1 MGDTFR
7 DGKVHV
13 MAERCNACAFTPH
26 RIVPGSRV
34 AQIVRDTKD
43 EPGAHFICHKA
54 TLSEHDAICHAWFE
68 TFGESDPILFM
79 ASRMGIIEPYTPT
92 DHPDGSQ

>member
-1 MGDTFR
+1 VANTFR

-13 MAERCNACAFTPH
+13 MAEKCAQCAFTSG

-43 EPGAHFICHKA
+43 EEGAHFICHLTTIA
-54 TLSEHDAICHAWFE
+54 GDGDAMCAGWYDR
-68 TFGESDPILFM
+68 FGEDDNLMRM
-79 ASRMGIIEPYTPT
+79 ADRMGIIERVPLPKE
-92 DHPDGSQ
+92 

>member
-13 MAERCNACAFTPH
+13 LSEKCGQCAFTPQ

-34 AQIVRDTKD
+34 ADIVRETKD
-43 EPGAHFICHKA
+43 VEGAHFICHETTIA
-54 TLSEHDAICHAWFE
+54 GQGDAICAGWYDRFAD
-68 TFGESDPILFM
+68 SDPLLRL
-79 ASRMGIIEPYTPT
+79 ANSMGVIDRSTQPKGTA
-92 DHPDGSQ
+92 